1 MWGFS
6 RYFQILS
13 KPKVSG
19 ILLIFRGDVFEL
31 SPRPNSFALYQKCC
45 KAFSKCVLRKI
56 QWHPIEIILRYF
68 QVVSQPNF
76 GWILLKLLLDVF
88 ELSPSPNSFAWYQK
102 FCEALPKCVL
112 GEFQLHPIEYYCKTF
127 SNCFS
132 AKLNCILLK
141 LFEDFPKCDLAEIQ
155 LHRAENI
162 VRQFQICL
170 SWSSIAS
177 YRNCFQTFS

>member
-1 MWGFS
+1 MCPSPNSFEWFQKFCEAFPKCVFGETQLQLIEIFL

-31 SPRPNSFALYQKCC
+31 SPSPNSFALYQKCC

-112 GEFQLHPIEYYCKTF
+112 GEFQLHPIEYIARHFQIVFQRNWIAFYWNCSKTF
-127 SNCFS
+127 QN
-132 AKLNCILLK
+132 
-141 LFEDFPKCDLAEIQ
+141 
-155 LHRAENI
+155 
-162 VRQFQICL
+162 V
-170 SWSSIAS
+170 
-177 YRNCFQTFS
+177 T